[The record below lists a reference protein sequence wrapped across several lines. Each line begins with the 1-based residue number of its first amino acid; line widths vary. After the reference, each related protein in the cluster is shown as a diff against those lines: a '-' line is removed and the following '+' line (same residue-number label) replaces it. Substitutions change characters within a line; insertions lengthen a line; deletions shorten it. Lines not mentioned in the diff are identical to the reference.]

1 MTLQYVQNS
10 KLKVLQVSQI
20 EGLRLVNTVEFADKK
35 INIKEYFPTFKNQ
48 NKLPDRSW
56 VCNLGKEHN
65 YNEFT
70 VSTLINQ
77 EFKSFFMKKVKENY
91 KMVVNKK
98 KLEMKVVP
106 EFAALLRKTD
116 SLSSNV
122 LILIL
127 CYRGKR
133 KIW

>member
-1 MTLQYVQNS
+1 
-10 KLKVLQVSQI
+10 
-20 EGLRLVNTVEFADKK
+20 
-35 INIKEYFPTFKNQ
+35 
-48 NKLPDRSW
+48 
-56 VCNLGKEHN
+56 
-65 YNEFT
+65 
-70 VSTLINQ
+70 
-77 EFKSFFMKKVKENY
+77 MKKVKEND

>member
-10 KLKVLQVSQI
+10 KLKVLQVPQI
-20 EGLRLVNTVEFADKK
+20 EGLRLENIVEFADKR
-35 INIKEYFPTFKNQ
+35 INIKEYLPTFKNQ
-48 NKLPDRSW
+48 KKLPDRSW
-56 VCNLGKEHN
+56 VCNLGEEN
-65 YNEFT
+65 NNNEFT

-77 EFKSFFMKKVKENY
+77 KFKSFVMKKAKEND

-98 KLEMKVVP
+98 KLEVKLVP
-106 EFAALLRKTD
+106 EFAALFRKTD

-122 LILIL
+122 FILIL